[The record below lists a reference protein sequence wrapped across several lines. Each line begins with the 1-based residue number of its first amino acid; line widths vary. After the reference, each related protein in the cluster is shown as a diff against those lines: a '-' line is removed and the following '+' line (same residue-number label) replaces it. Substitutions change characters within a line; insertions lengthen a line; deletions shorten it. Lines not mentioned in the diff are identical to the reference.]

1 VATQDFAGMTQRNVM
16 LMTRTLGDGGT
27 ERQLT
32 EIAVKLDRARFHPH
46 VGCVESEGFR
56 ADELRRAGVPI
67 VQLPMTSLT
76 NIQALRSAFR
86 LRRYI
91 REHRIDLIHAFDT
104 GMNIFAIP
112 TARVF
117 GTPAL
122 SSQRCYEDTI
132 WPLYRRPV
140 HFAHRLADGVV
151 ANCEAMRRHL
161 IENYS
166 VPEKKIHVCYNGLDT
181 EVFHPAAVARPE
193 ALREAELVIGTVCV
207 LRPEKGLSTLI
218 EAFAQVWAARPGLRL
233 AIVGSGPEPG
243 ALETLARERGIADA
257 CLFSPSTNDVASWL
271 HAIDIFVLP
280 SLSEALSNSIMEAM
294 ACGCCTIASR
304 VGGSPELIE
313 DGVDGLLFEAGSAAD
328 LAEKLRVVLEDGEL
342 RKRLADRGASSI
354 AQRFS
359 IEASARRMAEIYG
372 EILQ

>member
-1 VATQDFAGMTQRNVM
+1 MSQRNVM
-16 LMTRTLGDGGT
+16 LMARTLGPGGT

-32 EIAVKLDRARFHPH
+32 ETAVNLNRAQFHPH

-67 VQLPMTSLT
+67 LELPMTSLT
-76 NIQALRSAFR
+76 NLQAVRASFQ

-91 REHRIDLIHAFDT
+91 REHRIDLIHAFEP

-112 TARVF
+112 TARFF

-140 HFAHRLADGVV
+140 HMAHRLSDGVV
-151 ANCEAMRRHL
+151 ANCEAMGRYLAEHYGVQER
-161 IENYS
+161 
-166 VPEKKIHVCYNGLDT
+166 KIHVCYNGIDT
-181 EVFHPAAVARPE
+181 NVFRPATVARP
-193 ALREAELVIGTVCV
+193 AVLRDAELVIGTVCV
-207 LRPEKGLSTLI
+207 LRPEKGLGTLI
-218 EAFAQVWAARPGLRL
+218 DAFTQVCSARPGLRL
-233 AIVGSGPEPG
+233 AIVGSGPERET
-243 ALETLARERGIADA
+243 LETLTRERGIADA

-280 SLSEALSNSIMEAM
+280 SLSEAFSNSIMEAM

-313 DGVDGLLFEAGSAAD
+313 DGLNGLLFEAGSAAD
-328 LAEKLRVVLEDGEL
+328 LAEKLRVVLEDSEL
-342 RKRLADRGASSI
+342 RKRLAERGATSV

-359 IEASARRMAEIYG
+359 IEAAARRMAEIYS
-372 EILQ
+372 EVLQ

>member
-1 VATQDFAGMTQRNVM
+1 MTQRNVL

-32 EIAVKLDRARFHPH
+32 EIAVKLDRSRFHPH

-56 ADELRRAGVPI
+56 ADELRRASVPI
-67 VQLPMTSLT
+67 LQLPMTSLT

-86 LRRYI
+86 FRRYI
-91 REHRIDLIHAFDT
+91 RENRIDLIHAFDT

-112 TARVF
+112 TARLF

-132 WPLYRRPV
+132 WPLYRKPV
-140 HFAHRLADGVV
+140 HLAHRIADGVI

-161 IENYS
+161 IENYK
-166 VPEKKIHVCYNGLDT
+166 VPGKKIHVCYNGVDT
-181 EVFHPAAVARPE
+181 EVFHPAPAARPE
-193 ALREAELVIGTVCV
+193 ALGIPAKLRQAELIIGTVCV
-207 LRPEKGLSTLI
+207 LRPEKGLSMLI
-218 EAFAQVWAARPGLRL
+218 EAFAQVWTSRPGLRL
-233 AIVGSGPEPG
+233 AIVGSGPEL
-243 ALETLARERGIADA
+243 AVLETLARERGIADA

-271 HAIDIFVLP
+271 RAIDIFVLP
-280 SLSEALSNSIMEAM
+280 SLSEAFSNSIMEAM
-294 ACGCCTIASR
+294 VCGCCTIASR
-304 VGGSPELIE
+304 VGGSPELIDE
-313 DGVDGLLFEAGSAAD
+313 GVNGLLFGAGSAED
-328 LAEKLRVVLEDGEL
+328 LAEKLRVVLEDSDL
-342 RKRLADRGASSI
+342 RKRLAERGARSV
-354 AQRFS
+354 AERFS

>member
-1 VATQDFAGMTQRNVM
+1 M
-16 LMTRTLGDGGT
+16 LMARTLDAGGT

-32 EIAVKLDRARFHPH
+32 ETAIKLDRSRFCPH
-46 VGCVESEGFR
+46 IGCVESEGFR

-67 VQLPMTSLT
+67 LQLPMTSLT
-76 NIQALRSAFR
+76 NVQSLRSAFR

-91 REHRIDLIHAFDT
+91 REHRIDLIHTFDV

-112 TARVF
+112 TARFF

-132 WPLYRRPV
+132 WPRYRRAV
-140 HFAHRLADGVV
+140 HVAHHIADGVV
-151 ANCEAMRRHL
+151 ANCDAMRRHL
-161 IENYS
+161 IGNYA
-166 VPEKKIHVCYNGLDT
+166 VPKKKIHVCYNGLDM
-181 EVFHPAAVARPE
+181 EVFHPAPTAKPE
-193 ALREAELVIGTVCV
+193 ALRDAALVIGTVCV

-218 EAFAQVWAARPGLRL
+218 NAFAQVSSGRPGLRL
-233 AIVGSGPEPG
+233 AIVGSGPELA

-271 HAIDIFVLP
+271 RVIDVFVLP
-280 SLSEALSNSIMEAM
+280 SLSEAFSNSIMEAM
-294 ACGCCTIASR
+294 ACGGCTIASR

-313 DGVDGLLFEAGSAAD
+313 DGVNGLLFEAGSAAD
-328 LAEKLRVVLEDGEL
+328 LAGKLRAVLEDGEF
-342 RKRLADRGASSI
+342 RKQLAERAASAV

-359 IEASARRMAEIYG
+359 IETSTRRMAEIYG